1 MIVLRVSSNP
11 VMKGVS
17 MADKPDY
24 TDLAD
29 DDVKS
34 IEDEKLRDVLYRI
47 TEANKRILENID
59 DRLTGG
65 GL

>member
-1 MIVLRVSSNP
+1 
-11 VMKGVS
+11 

>member
-1 MIVLRVSSNP
+1 
-11 VMKGVS
+11 

-34 IEDEKLRDVLYRI
+34 ITDEKLREVLYRMA
-47 TEANKRILENID
+47 EANKRILENID
-59 DRLTGG
+59 DRLTSG

>member
-1 MIVLRVSSNP
+1 
-11 VMKGVS
+11 MKGVS

>member
-1 MIVLRVSSNP
+1 MIVLRVLSNL
-11 VMKGVS
+11 VRKGVS

-34 IEDEKLRDVLYRI
+34 ITDEKLREVIYRL

-59 DRLTGG
+59 DRLTSG